1 MKDVPRGYV
10 DLHSETKCGVFG
22 ICCLITL
29 LAFCYVLYR
38 LAVSPSKMPWKE
50 VAIIGLSCAQL
61 VFGIIF
67 YFGSQHPFF
76 QILNK
81 AIKVAQ
87 SEIIS
92 WSCIAIIIANKQHH
106 IKIAGALFNIF
117 TAAIVIALVYGFF
130 SVDVST
136 IYLNAK
142 IGIFMSFMWFT
153 VSMAVL
159 YVAYKIRK
167 KLDVLSLLRFD
178 QYDQPLEMRGS
189 EDTKLFGKATGDLVD
204 SYSDTRFKQFMLL
217 VIVESMTA
225 VGTLVWDT
233 IVYCSIHQNM
243 NGKGLQL
250 DMPILEEILYITSN
264 IILMLIPNWAVF
276 YVFYWVQRR
285 NYGHVSSTWDINL
298 NSIRFEVKQ
307 SPEVV

>member
-225 VGTLVWDT
+225 VVR
-233 IVYCSIHQNM
+233 
-243 NGKGLQL
+243 
-250 DMPILEEILYITSN
+250 P
-264 IILMLIPNWAVF
+264 VF
-276 YVFYWVQRR
+276 R
-285 NYGHVSSTWDINL
+285 
-298 NSIRFEVKQ
+298 
-307 SPEVV
+307 